1 MNKQEIENKLED
13 IIFQK
18 LESDSDGWQS
28 TYNYSEVIKG
38 MKESFNLALQLAA
51 ENVEMKTIGKGF
63 EAEDVVDKE
72 SILKYKL

>member
-1 MNKQEIENKLED
+1 MNRQEIENKLED

-28 TYNYSEVIKG
+28 TYSYSEVIKG

-51 ENVEMKTIGKGF
+51 EN
-63 EAEDVVDKE
+63 AEIYKSETDERYDGVDKE